1 MKPEAHNAN
10 QPGRTLIVGNDP
22 SALETSI
29 AVAKAL
35 ASLPRQQILDY
46 LVTQTASLSEIAR
59 DLDMPIAT
67 ASQHL
72 KRLEN
77 SGLVSS
83 HTTPGIRGRQRIFTR
98 LYDIVVLRLSRTTRY
113 EAADYLEIDMPVGAF
128 SHHHVISPCGMASE
142 DALVGGYDD
151 VISFYDPRRYQ
162 AQLVWLSHG
171 YLEYVFPNRA
181 HGQGPAKRLELS
193 MEICSEAAPSA
204 TDWPSDIFL
213 EINGLRIGEWT
224 SPSDF
229 GDRRGSLT
237 PAWWADWNTQY
248 GLLKV
253 WQVDALGAYIDGTRI
268 SDLTIGD
275 LDLMAQPSITV
286 RIGIDNKARNRGGL
300 NIFGSKF
307 GNHPQD
313 IVMKISL

>member
-1 MKPEAHNAN
+1 MKPEAQPSN
-10 QPGRTLIVGNDP
+10 QPGRTLIVGNEP
-22 SALETSI
+22 SSLDRNI

-35 ASLPRQQILDY
+35 ASLPRQRILDY
-46 LVTQTASLSEIAR
+46 LVTRTASLSEIAR

-67 ASQHL
+67 TSQHL
-72 KRLEN
+72 KSLEN

-83 HTTPGIRGRQRIFTR
+83 HTAPGIRGRQRIFTR
-98 LYDIVVLRLSRTTRY
+98 LYDIVVLRLSRSSRY
-113 EAADYLEIDMPVGAF
+113 DPANQFEIQMPVGAF
-128 SHHHVISPCGMASE
+128 SNHHVISPCGMAAE
-142 DALVGGYDD
+142 DALIGQYDD
-151 VISFYDPRRYQ
+151 AISFYDPRRYH

-171 YLEYVFPNRA
+171 YLEYIFPNRA
-181 HGQGPAKRLELS
+181 QGQGQAKRLTLS

-204 TDWPSDIFL
+204 GEWPSDIYL
-213 EINGLRIGEWT
+213 EINGRRIGEWT

-229 GDRRGSLT
+229 GDKRGSLT

-253 WQVDALGAYIDGTRI
+253 WQVDEQGAYIDGALISDVTI
-268 SDLTIGD
+268 SDLN
-275 LDLMAQPSITV
+275 LMDQPSIGV
-286 RIGIDNKARNRGGL
+286 RIGVDDKAQNRGGL

-307 GNHPQD
+307 GNHAQD